1 MYNKSMDCR
10 YSKNQEHD
18 KKICKVFW
26 GGGSIRGEFVLR
38 TFGQKNGHWFV
49 LISNILM
56 TQWEVNLIG
65 DRSPGR
71 F

>member
-26 GGGSIRGEFVLR
+26 GGGFYQRRICFTHIWAKKWPLVRKQHINDTMG
-38 TFGQKNGHWFV
+38 GQP
-49 LISNILM
+49 
-56 TQWEVNLIG
+56 
-65 DRSPGR
+65 DR
-71 F
+71 